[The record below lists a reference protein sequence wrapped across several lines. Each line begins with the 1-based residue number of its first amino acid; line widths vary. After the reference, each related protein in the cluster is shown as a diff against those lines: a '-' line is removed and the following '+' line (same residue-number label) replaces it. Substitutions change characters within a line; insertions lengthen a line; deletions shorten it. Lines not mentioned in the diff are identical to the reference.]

1 MGDHV
6 DFLFLCTA
14 HRVHERA
21 VLRVLDILLKVGPSP
36 CSVES
41 IAEKASYS
49 VMHTHRVL
57 KVLTWQD
64 QKRGISPVIMRE
76 GGRRGIPHRYTTN
89 RQRAFA
95 LGLIDAA

>member
-21 VLRVLDILLKVGPSP
+21 VLRVLDILLKVGSSP

-49 VMHTHRVL
+49 VMHVHRIL
-57 KVLTWQD
+57 KVLAWQD
-64 QKRGISPVIMRE
+64 QQRGFSPVIIREGGKRGIPY
-76 GGRRGIPHRYTTN
+76 RYTAN
-89 RQRAFA
+89 KQRAYA